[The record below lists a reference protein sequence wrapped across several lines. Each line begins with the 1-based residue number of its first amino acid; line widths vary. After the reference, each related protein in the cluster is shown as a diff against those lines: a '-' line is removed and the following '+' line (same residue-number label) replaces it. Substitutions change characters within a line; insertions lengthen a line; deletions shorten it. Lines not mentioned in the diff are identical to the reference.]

1 MADFTKII
9 EKKFP
14 KVLDKRNL
22 SVVSYSQQAE
32 NAPNRKVHKMT
43 IERTW
48 TEDLSHAS
56 RFISS
61 NINTIHSWAGAR
73 AGDTWHYLGESHII
87 SKVTKVVD
95 RGIMAIWYEIECEDG
110 TKSSTPENMGHGEI
124 RVTGQKAIA

>member
-1 MADFTKII
+1 
-9 EKKFP
+9 
-14 KVLDKRNL
+14 
-22 SVVSYSQQAE
+22 
-32 NAPNRKVHKMT
+32 MT

-48 TEDLSHAS
+48 TEDLSYAS

-61 NINTIHSWAGAR
+61 NVNTIYSWAGAR

-110 TKSSTPENMGHGEI
+110 TKSSTPENMGHGSI
-124 RVTGQKAIA
+124 LVTGEKAIA